1 MKPMPFAV
9 VVIAVSLLLVQGPM
23 FAHHSDA
30 AYDMTREITLKG
42 TVTVFQ
48 YANPHAQI
56 LFEVTD
62 EQGNVSKWNAI
73 CSTPNR
79 LRRLGWSQD
88 SLKPGDQI
96 TISGHSAKDGSNI
109 MVARKVVVNGKEL
122 IDD

>member
-9 VVIAVSLLLVQGPM
+9 VAIAVSLLLVQGPI

-42 TVTVFQ
+42 TVTEFQ
-48 YANPHAQI
+48 YAHPHAQI
-56 LFEVTD
+56 LFDVTD
-62 EQGNVSKWNAI
+62 EQGNVSKWNSI

-96 TISGHSAKDGSNI
+96 RISGHPAKDGSNI
-109 MVARKVVVNGKEL
+109 MTTRKVVMKDKEL

>member
-9 VVIAVSLLLVQGPM
+9 VAIAVSLLLVQGPT
-23 FAHHSDA
+23 FAHHSNA
-30 AYDMTREITLKG
+30 PYDLTREITLTG
-42 TVTVFQ
+42 TVTEFQ
-48 YANPHAQI
+48 YTNPHAQI
-56 LFEVTD
+56 LFDVTD
-62 EQGNVSKWNAI
+62 EQGDVSKWNSI

-88 SLKPGDQI
+88 SLKPGDRI
-96 TISGHSAKDGSNI
+96 TISGHPAKNGSNI

>member
-9 VVIAVSLLLVQGPM
+9 VAIAVSLLLVQGPI

-30 AYDMTREITLKG
+30 PYDLTSEITLTG
-42 TVTVFQ
+42 TVTEFQ
-48 YANPHAQI
+48 YTNPHVQI
-56 LFEVTD
+56 LFDVTD
-62 EQGNVSKWNAI
+62 EQGNVSKWNSI
-73 CSTPNR
+73 CSSPNH

-96 TISGHSAKDGSNI
+96 TISGHPAKDGSNI
-109 MVARKVVVNGKEL
+109 MTTRKVVLKDKEL